1 MALLDRIASGGGEG
15 VPRVV
20 ITWAMIPAS
29 CLCRCRTNH
38 FHQRHCDIIS
48 EIIIWLWH
56 CPYSG
61 VAASECPILTSCEC
75 CNYRV
80 IQNYYTLLTDARRTI
95 FNPVLYEYALYV
107 FEFFYFW
114 INLPRTLLCWASV
127 SISFVPR
134 LPGPFLFPDCQ
145 VTGLVL
151 AISLWDNKCV
161 TTERLHFGNLNA
173 SFVTYFWQL
182 ATKNWYY
189 LFFLETN
196 TRQRN
201 KEQKDNIFLSQHFFL
216 FETSPIWSIWPS
228 WKFDLKIWTLL

>member
-1 MALLDRIASGGGEG
+1 MIVTLSLLRCCCQW
-15 VPRVV
+15 VPH
-20 ITWAMIPAS
+20 
-29 CLCRCRTNH
+29 L
-38 FHQRHCDIIS
+38 DI
-48 EIIIWLWH
+48 LWVLQLQ
-56 CPYSG
+56 G
-61 VAASECPILTSCEC
+61 
-75 CNYRV
+75 
-80 IQNYYTLLTDARRTI
+80 IQNYYTLLTDASRFYL
-95 FNPVLYEYALYV
+95 FNHVLYEYALYV

-114 INLPRTLLCWASV
+114 INLARTLLQCWASV

-201 KEQKDNIFLSQHFFL
+201 KEQKDNIFISQQFFL

>member
-1 MALLDRIASGGGEG
+1 MIVTLSLLRCCCQW
-15 VPRVV
+15 VPH
-20 ITWAMIPAS
+20 
-29 CLCRCRTNH
+29 L
-38 FHQRHCDIIS
+38 DI
-48 EIIIWLWH
+48 LWVLQLQ
-56 CPYSG
+56 G
-61 VAASECPILTSCEC
+61 
-75 CNYRV
+75 
-80 IQNYYTLLTDARRTI
+80 IQNYYTLLTDARRTL
-95 FNPVLYEYALYV
+95 FNPVLYENALYV

-114 INLPRTLLCWASV
+114 INLARTLLQCWASV

-201 KEQKDNIFLSQHFFL
+201 KEQKDNIFISQQFFL
-216 FETSPIWSIWPS
+216 FETSPISSIWPS